1 MNILSFFHRKPE
13 RNGRTD
19 RFAILISRVSVL
31 MREKKFK
38 MADGCHFKNH
48 FLAVTEQPIVSF
60 Q

>member
-31 MREKKFK
+31 MREKKIQ
-38 MADGCHFKNH
+38 DGGRLPFQK
-48 FLAVTEQPIVSF
+48 SF
-60 Q
+60 FGRN